1 MSPSPMPPLTLNTK
15 LAYWFGQIAEG
26 LKNTTFGVFLLFYY
40 NQVLGVSGTLCGVAL
55 FVGISIDAVT
65 DPLMGSIS
73 DAWRSKYG
81 RRHVFMYVAALP
93 MAVCFFLLFNPL
105 PDSETG
111 RFIWLVVFVV
121 LTRFTMTLYTVPHTA
136 LGAELT
142 SDYNERNAIVAYR
155 TMFSYL
161 GTALVHGLGFFV
173 FFAASDAY
181 ENGQLN
187 AEAYPPF
194 TAVLAICICVSILVS
209 ALGTRHLVPYL
220 PKPGKTQSLN
230 PKQILA
236 DVWKATENRS
246 FRWLIAGFLLVSIPV
261 GLGTS
266 LQLYLNTFFWEIP
279 PGRIAF
285 ILLAS
290 IPGVLIGLSISPRV
304 MRHIEKKQALFIGSI
319 GWALFYCSPVV
330 LYFAGL
336 FPAPGTSTVVIA
348 LVFFHFMAYV
358 LLSPLLVAVSSM
370 LADIADEHE
379 LLTDKRQEGVF
390 FGAYSFIIK
399 ATSGAGAAVAGI
411 SLDLIRWPTGETIQT
426 GADIPPDTLIKLA
439 LLAGPVLAIGFIPA
453 LLMWR
458 NYGLSKARL
467 QEIQE
472 QIRSRA
478 STALADPIPPSVQVE
493 P

>member
-1 MSPSPMPPLTLNTK
+1 MPPLTFSTK

-26 LKNTTFGVFLLFYY
+26 LKNTTFSIFLLFYY
-40 NQVLGVSGTLCGVAL
+40 NQVLGVSGTLCGIAL
-55 FVGISIDAVT
+55 LVGTSIDAVT

-81 RRHVFMYVAALP
+81 RRHVFMYVSALP
-93 MAVCFFLLFNPL
+93 MAVCFFFLFTPL

-111 RFIWLVVFVV
+111 RFIWLMVFVV

-142 SDYNERNAIVAYR
+142 SDYHERNAIVAYR
-155 TMFSYL
+155 LVFSYL
-161 GTALVHGLGFFV
+161 GTFMVYGLGFGV
-173 FFAASDAY
+173 FFAASEAY
-181 ENGQLN
+181 PNGQLN

-194 TAVLAICICVSILVS
+194 AAVLAIGICVSIVVS
-209 ALGTRHLVPYL
+209 ALGTQRLVPYL
-220 PKPGKTQSLN
+220 PKPGKTQTLH

-246 FRWLIAGFLLVSIPV
+246 FRWLIAGFLVVSVPV
-261 GLGTS
+261 GVGTS

-279 PGRIAF
+279 PERIVYVLSAT
-285 ILLAS
+285 
-290 IPGVLIGLSISPRV
+290 IPALLIGLSISPWV
-304 MRHIEKKQALFIGSI
+304 MRHIEKKQALYIGAM

-330 LYFAGL
+330 LHFAGL
-336 FPAPGTSTVVIA
+336 FPAPGTLYVVIA
-348 LVFFHFMAYV
+348 LVFFQFMAYFMV
-358 LLSPLLVAVSSM
+358 SPLYVAVSSM

-379 LLTDKRQEGVF
+379 LLTNNRQEGVF

-411 SLDLIRWPTGETIQT
+411 SLDLIRWPIGETIQT
-426 GADIPPDTLIKLA
+426 SADVPPDTLIKLA
-439 LLAGPVLAIGFIPA
+439 LIAGPVLAIGFIPA

-458 NYGLSKARL
+458 NYGLSKARH

-478 STALADPIPPSVQVE
+478 STALADPIPVRSKNSAE
-493 P
+493 L